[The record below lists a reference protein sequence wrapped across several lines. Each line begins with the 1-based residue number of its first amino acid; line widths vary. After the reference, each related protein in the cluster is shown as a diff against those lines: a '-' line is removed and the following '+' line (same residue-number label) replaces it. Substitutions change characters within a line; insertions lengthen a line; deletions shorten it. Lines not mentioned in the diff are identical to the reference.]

1 MHGNDTRQDTTLA
14 EKESGSKANNL
25 WKRTSLGGKR
35 SGGGPKCNAKQ
46 GISEREMHESDCG
59 SDGRIWEGLSSG

>member
-1 MHGNDTRQDTTLA
+1 MHGNDTWQDTTLA

-46 GISEREMHESDCG
+46 GISEREMHESDLRVMGGYGSGWCCG
-59 SDGRIWEGLSSG
+59 